1 MSRRPELLPDADTL
15 LLRQCE
21 AVVDVELGHLWKL
34 QRALE
39 LIESQQLYRPEFDT
53 FEAYL
58 ATRWPKG
65 TFVNYLRS
73 TQFHLKEKL

>member
-1 MSRRPELLPDADTL
+1 MSHRPEPLPDTDAL

-34 QRALE
+34 HRALE

-65 TFVNYLRS
+65 TLGNYLRS
-73 TQFHLKEKL
+73 AQFHFKEKS

>member
-1 MSRRPELLPDADTL
+1 MSRRPESLPNTL

-34 QRALE
+34 HRALE
-39 LIESQQLYRPEFDT
+39 LIASQQLYRPEFDT

-65 TFVNYLRS
+65 TAGAFNFIPRRNYDLPDIP
-73 TQFHLKEKL
+73 